1 MTHSS
6 HTKSSVSIDLF
17 NLPPLPDTR
26 RQSTMPQEIPNDL
39 FLPDGKNSRLSQII
53 NTWTFRRL
61 TSDGNE
67 CVGVE
72 ISYLEHTYSTKY
84 YVFNQV
90 NGQINAIHDDSL
102 ESTEFTG
109 RFSPF
114 KLDKLEQKVC
124 WLADQQ
130 EDEDVF
136 SAQQPPK
143 QQVVPQAQD
152 SDMNSVLQSIEDL
165 TGMRFC
171 SPNYSPIP
179 QVGNMNQ
186 QQPRIS
192 VPTST
197 PIADLWL
204 D

>member
-1 MTHSS
+1 MAHSS

-26 RQSTMPQEIPNDL
+26 RQSTMLDEIPNDF
-39 FLPDGKNSRLSQII
+39 FLLDGKNSRLSKII

-61 TSDGNE
+61 TPDANE
-67 CVGVE
+67 GVGVE
-72 ISYLEHTYSTKY
+72 ISYLEHAYSTKH
-84 YVFNQV
+84 YVINQV
-90 NGQINAIHDDSL
+90 NGQINAIHDSSL
-102 ESTEFTG
+102 ELTEFTG

-114 KLDKLEQKVC
+114 NLDKLEQKLHQFV
-124 WLADQQ
+124 DQQ

-136 SAQQPPK
+136 LAPQQPPK
-143 QQVVPQAQD
+143 QPVAPQVQE
-152 SDMNSVLQSIEDL
+152 SEINLGLQSIEDL
-165 TGMRFC
+165 TGMGIC

-186 QQPRIS
+186 QQLRIS

-197 PIADLWL
+197 PIAEH
-204 D
+204 